1 MYDFLFELTDKSENE
16 GEEIL
21 YEGYNLQEAWDSLI
35 NDYGFRREELT
46 FIERM
51 ETWEGELLG
60 LDTY

>member
-21 YEGYNLQEAWDSLI
+21 YEGFTLDEAWENLT
-35 NDYGFRREELT
+35 NMYGFREDELR

>member
-1 MYDFLFELTDKSENE
+1 MYDFLFMLTNKSENE

-46 FIERM
+46 FIERL

>member
-1 MYDFLFELTDKSENE
+1 MYDFLFMLTDKSENE
-16 GEEIL
+16 GEGIL

-35 NDYGFRREELT
+35 NDYGFKREELT
-46 FIERM
+46 FIERL